1 LCSRETFEESERL
14 LKKERNIDTGVNEN
28 ELHQQLLSI
37 TEERD
42 KLLSEIKYMNSVINE
57 SEVLKENHSKKL
69 IQAKA
74 TIDELSSR
82 ISIVEAKMKNDAS
95 AYNKENTKLRMQIRW
110 MQPELDAHRGRL
122 KEAINEMKLMDTKY
136 LEAST
141 KLKKDL
147 SFYCREVLRLKEQLK
162 ESQVKA
168 S

>member
-1 LCSRETFEESERL
+1 
-14 LKKERNIDTGVNEN
+14 V
-28 ELHQQLLSI
+28 Q
-37 TEERD
+37 
-42 KLLSEIKYMNSVINE
+42 
-57 SEVLKENHSKKL
+57 L